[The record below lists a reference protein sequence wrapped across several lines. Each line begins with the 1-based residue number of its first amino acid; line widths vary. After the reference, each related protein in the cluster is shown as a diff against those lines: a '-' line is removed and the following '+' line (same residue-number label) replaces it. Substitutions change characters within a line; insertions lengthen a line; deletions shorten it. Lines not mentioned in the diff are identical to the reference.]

1 MIFYRILDQV
11 LSGSSQIAVLRAMQ
25 DSKIGLSGREISR
38 LAGISPKACLQ
49 ALTNLEN
56 LSIVFRQR
64 GGRDH
69 FFSLNREHL
78 LVKEG
83 ILTLLNI
90 ERDYLKLLSKKII
103 RNTSKHSE
111 SIILFG
117 SVARKEESIESD
129 TDICFVY
136 SGTSHREMISNKIE
150 ELSSS
155 IKRQYGATISP
166 FFISLKGFKRKAK
179 LNQPPVNEILKDG
192 IVLYGKSIRV
202 LANG

>member
-1 MIFYRILDQV
+1 MIFYRVLDQV
-11 LSGSSQIAVLRAMQ
+11 LSGSSQIAILRAMQ
-25 DSKIGLSGREISR
+25 DSKIGLSGREIAR
-38 LAGISPKACLQ
+38 LAGISPKTCLQ

-69 FFSLNREHL
+69 FFTLNREHL

-83 ILTLLNI
+83 ILTLLDL
-90 ERDYLKLLSKKII
+90 ERNYLKLLSKKII

-117 SVARKEESIESD
+117 SVARKEESIQSD
-129 TDICFVY
+129 IDFCFVY
-136 SGTSHREMISNKIE
+136 SGTLHREMIRKKIE
-150 ELSSS
+150 KLSSS
-155 IKRQYGATISP
+155 LKREYGATISP
-166 FFISLKGFKRKAK
+166 LFISLKGFKRKAK

-192 IVLYGKSIRV
+192 IVLYGKSIKV
-202 LANG
+202 LTNG

>member
-1 MIFYRILDQV
+1 MIFYRVLDQV
-11 LSGSSQIAVLRAMQ
+11 LNGSSQIAVLRAMQ
-25 DSKIGLSGREISR
+25 DSKIGLSGRKIVR

-78 LVKEG
+78 IVKEG
-83 ILTLLNI
+83 ILTLLEL
-90 ERDYLKLLSKKII
+90 ERSYLKLLSKKII
-103 RNTSKHSE
+103 RNTSKNSE

-117 SVARKEESIESD
+117 SVARKEESVESD
-129 TDICFVY
+129 IDICFVY
-136 SGTSHREMISNKIE
+136 SDTSYREMIMKKLE
-150 ELSSS
+150 ELSPS

-166 FFISLKGFKRKAK
+166 FFISPNGFKRKAK
-179 LNQPPVNEILKDG
+179 LNQPPINEISKDG
-192 IVLYGKSIRV
+192 IVLYGKSIKV

>member
-1 MIFYRILDQV
+1 MIFYRVLDQV

-25 DSKIGLSGREISR
+25 DSKIGLSGREIAR
-38 LAGISPKACLQ
+38 LAGISPKTCLQ

-78 LVKEG
+78 LIKEG
-83 ILTLLNI
+83 ILTLLEL

-103 RNTSKHSE
+103 RNASKNSE

-129 TDICFVY
+129 IDICYVY
-136 SGTSHREMISNKIE
+136 SGNSQREMISKKIE
-150 ELSSS
+150 ELSLS
-155 IKRQYGATISP
+155 IKREYGATISP
-166 FFISLKGFKRKAK
+166 FFISLMGFKRKAK

-192 IVLYGKSIRV
+192 IVLYGKSIKV
-202 LANG
+202 LTVG

>member
-1 MIFYRILDQV
+1 MILYHVLDQV

-25 DSKIGLSGREISR
+25 DLKIGLSGREIAR
-38 LAGISPKACLQ
+38 IAGISPKACLQ

-83 ILTLLNI
+83 ILTLLDI
-90 ERDYLKLLSKKII
+90 ERDYLKLLSKKLI

-129 TDICFVY
+129 IDICFVY
-136 SGTSHREMISNKIE
+136 SGISHHEIIYKKIE
-150 ELSSS
+150 KLSSS

-192 IVLYGKSIRV
+192 IVLYGKSIKV
-202 LANG
+202 LTNG

>member
-1 MIFYRILDQV
+1 MIFYRVLDQV

-25 DSKIGLSGREISR
+25 DSKIGLSGREIAR
-38 LAGISPKACLQ
+38 IAGISPKACLQ

-83 ILTLLNI
+83 ILALLDL
-90 ERDYLKLLSKKII
+90 ERNYLKLLSKKII

-117 SVARKEESIESD
+117 SVARKDESIESD
-129 TDICFVY
+129 IDICFVY
-136 SGTSHREMISNKIE
+136 SGTSHREIISKKME
-150 ELSSS
+150 GLSLS
-155 IKRQYGATISP
+155 IKREYAM
-166 FFISLKGFKRKAK
+166 
-179 LNQPPVNEILKDG
+179 N
-192 IVLYGKSIRV
+192 
-202 LANG
+202 

>member
-1 MIFYRILDQV
+1 MIFYRVLDQV

-25 DSKIGLSGREISR
+25 DSKIGLSGREIAR
-38 LAGISPKACLQ
+38 IAGISPKACLQ

-83 ILTLLNI
+83 ILALLDL
-90 ERDYLKLLSKKII
+90 ERNYLKLLSKKII

-129 TDICFVY
+129 IDICFVY
-136 SGTSHREMISNKIE
+136 SVISHREMISKKME
-150 ELSSS
+150 GLSLS
-155 IKRQYGATISP
+155 IKGQYGATISP

-179 LNQPPVNEILKDG
+179 LNQPPVNKILKDG
-192 IVLYGKSIRV
+192 TVLYGKSIKV
-202 LANG
+202 LTNG

>member
-1 MIFYRILDQV
+1 MIFYRVLDQV

-25 DSKIGLSGREISR
+25 DSKIGLSGREIAR
-38 LAGISPKACLQ
+38 IAGISPKACLQ

-69 FFSLNREHL
+69 FFTLNREHL

-83 ILTLLNI
+83 ILAFLDL
-90 ERDYLKLLSKKII
+90 ERNYLKLLSKKII

-129 TDICFVY
+129 IDICFVY
-136 SGTSHREMISNKIE
+136 SGTSHREIISKKME
-150 ELSSS
+150 GLSLS
-155 IKRQYGATISP
+155 IKREYGATISP
-166 FFISLKGFKRKAK
+166 FFISLKGFKRKGK
-179 LNQPPVNEILKDG
+179 LNQAPVNEILNDG
-192 IVLYGKSIRV
+192 IVLYGKSIKV
-202 LANG
+202 LSNG

>member
-25 DSKIGLSGREISR
+25 DSKIGLSGREIAR

-83 ILTLLNI
+83 ILTLLDI

-103 RNTSKHSE
+103 RDTSKHSE

-129 TDICFVY
+129 IDICFVH
-136 SGTSHREMISNKIE
+136 SDTSHREMISKKIE
-150 ELSSS
+150 ELSSL

-179 LNQPPVNEILKDG
+179 LNHLPVNEILKNG
-192 IVLYGKSIRV
+192 IVLYGKSIKV
-202 LANG
+202 LTNG